1 VKSIRIRVPASVANL
16 GPGFDTLALAL
27 DLHNELTVEVI
38 DADLDFEV
46 EGEGKGQLPTDA
58 SNLIAQ
64 AAYRLFQ
71 TVGTRPPG
79 MRIRSNNHIP
89 LGSGLGSSAAAI
101 VAGLM
106 AADAIA
112 ESGMSREQLLEI
124 AWELEGH
131 ADNAAA
137 VLFGGLTIVG
147 QASGSLMTTKIP
159 IAPMRLAVVTPE
171 IEMPTERMRDAL
183 PQEVPLRDAALN
195 LGRMALMLEALRH
208 GDFELLSRASEDCLH
223 EPYRIPLIPGCSE
236 ARLAGLE
243 AGAAAITLAG
253 AGPGLIAFAP
263 DRHEAI
269 AEAMADVY
277 RSYDYPV
284 HEFVLDPEPQGAS
297 LLLTAHSDEPG
308 SGLE

>member
-1 VKSIRIRVPASVANL
+1 MKSIRIRVPASVANL

-112 ESGMSREQLLEI
+112 ESGM
-124 AWELEGH
+124 GH

-269 AEAMADVY
+269 AEAMANVY
-277 RSYDYPV
+277 SSYDYPV
-284 HEFVLDPEPQGAS
+284 RKFVLNPEPQGAS

-308 SGLE
+308 GD